1 MDKITKVIQS
11 VAANLPPIATNS
23 ATLTTLRL
31 LLPLPHDRSPLL
43 PKALEAFTALLD
55 NPHLATVA
63 IDCSLCR
70 WHIMV

>member
-11 VAANLPPIATNS
+11 VAANLPPNS

-31 LLPLPHDRSPLL
+31 LLPLLHDRSPLL
-43 PKALEAFTALLD
+43 PQALEAFTALLD

-63 IDCSLCR
+63 IDENVTETVSINLGC
-70 WHIMV
+70 